1 MRRRPI
7 IGALLA
13 PALALGTLS
22 AAQAALAEPAQPAPF
37 HPEVLWAT
45 SEELVGESGLNG
57 HIEALTDDDTG
68 RSGAAV
74 TFWTT
79 KWKDGG
85 DSFPH
90 ALAMRNPNAQDGAC
104 GIGVTAR
111 PTYDSTMGNDHLP
124 AEYRIHAFEA
134 DPGNP
139 ASDADALAAWKE
151 SVRGGQWQGGTELA
165 HASGALA
172 KTNDEQYITF
182 PRTTAP
188 VISLTGLSALVA
200 SKNDMALSDIKLL
213 PCDSDGN
220 AITTYPAQPGPGP
233 EPRPEVPNVPEPLQG
248 GGSDSLVTDF
258 VIDQLPY
265 GEPGAPVEFAPGT
278 HTYSATGYYHSAT
291 VSARIRTAPGAEATI
306 NGAKPDGDGRVKNL
320 DLAKGINA
328 ITATVTKDGQSATY
342 VVNITKTDTDFR
354 GNVLVPATAALNG
367 GSEAD
372 NRALV
377 DGDRNTTVTVD
388 PLVRS
393 EQWDG
398 STTGFELTLDGQRY
412 VHRVNAF
419 GWPSLP
425 GGAHRAGT
433 GATPSPSPS
442 RRPTAANGRPSSPT
456 PRSPATRAACGT
468 GTSTPTT
475 WPTGSACG

>member
-7 IGALLA
+7 VGALLA

-220 AITTYPAQPGPGP
+220 AITTYPAEPGPGA
-233 EPRPEVPNVPEPLQG
+233 EPRPPTPTPPPATTTRPPSPR
-248 GGSDSLVTDF
+248 GS
-258 VIDQLPY
+258 
-265 GEPGAPVEFAPGT
+265 APHRAPRPPST
-278 HTYSATGYYHSAT
+278 APSPTATG
-291 VSARIRTAPGAEATI
+291 G
-306 NGAKPDGDGRVKNL
+306 
-320 DLAKGINA
+320 
-328 ITATVTKDGQSATY
+328 
-342 VVNITKTDTDFR
+342 
-354 GNVLVPATAALNG
+354 
-367 GSEAD
+367 
-372 NRALV
+372 
-377 DGDRNTTVTVD
+377 
-388 PLVRS
+388 
-393 EQWDG
+393 
-398 STTGFELTLDGQRY
+398 
-412 VHRVNAF
+412 
-419 GWPSLP
+419 
-425 GGAHRAGT
+425 
-433 GATPSPSPS
+433 
-442 RRPTAANGRPSSPT
+442 
-456 PRSPATRAACGT
+456 
-468 GTSTPTT
+468 
-475 WPTGSACG
+475 